1 MSKPNVVGCFTDQF
15 RLPFLLPNNCALSI
29 AVKSYLDE
37 LYTDSDP
44 TAAETKQRVRET
56 AATRYFPQALD
67 LVGDLQT
74 ANKLWDA
81 VYEGVKSSGNAV
93 KESEKKQWAEA
104 NEWLAA
110 RS

>member
-1 MSKPNVVGCFTDQF
+1 MGYSANKD

-37 LYTDSDP
+37 LYTDNDP
-44 TAAETKQRVRET
+44 TATETKERVRET

-67 LVGDLQT
+67 LVGDLQM
-74 ANKLWDA
+74 ANELWDA
-81 VYEGVKSSGNAV
+81 IYDGVKNSGSAV
-93 KESEKKQWAEA
+93 SESEKKQWAEA

-110 RS
+110 RR